1 MVVIHRVVCRSAG
14 HHACERVDRIVAEY
28 HRAPVLCV
36 TQVLRHRLTDDRG
49 DADAAPFSLIAQLFV
64 TLGREP
70 KVGGYVPRH
79 NSDTISR
86 YRHSIKPCHI
96 AWK

>member
-14 HHACERVDRIVAEY
+14 HHACERVDGIVAEY
-28 HRAPVLCV
+28 NRGAVLRV

-64 TLGREP
+64 AIGRES
-70 KVGGYVPRH
+70 KVGGRVTRH
-79 NSDTISR
+79 DSDTISR
-86 YRHSIKPCHI
+86 YRYAIKPCQI
-96 AWK
+96 A